1 VQGDAGA
8 PLITFVNGLTQS
20 VGLWTAYSKHFAES
34 GYRVLAYD
42 MLGQGRSSKPVLS
55 IALEDQPSTLAALLD
70 HIGAARTFLAAISF
84 GGIVAIDF
92 ALAHGERLDGLVLMS
107 TFADLTPQLE
117 FLGAALYEGL
127 TQVGLPYLQSLLY
140 PMNLSGAW
148 IAANRERIPEM
159 KRAGYIG
166 NDLYALQNLMESF
179 VKFTPRGPRLHEIQ
193 CPTLILNGEYDFFT
207 PRPDS
212 PRDLQLA
219 PRAHAACV
227 PRIHAGDARAHDAA
241 DRALRGVGARRQLAR
256 RPVGVGRRRECR
268 RRAVP
273 LPGARRP
280 HAGDPALRGASERRG
295 GERAMTR
302 PTSSTPRGAAS
313 SAPDSTRTRRPGS
326 RCSSAPRRARTRPSS
341 DALSSFRSATWSCSS
356 CRRSSSASSSS

>member
-1 VQGDAGA
+1 MTTAKIGKHEINFSLEGDAGA

-20 VGLWTAYSKHFAES
+20 VGLWTAYSKHFAER

-55 IALEDQPSTLAALLD
+55 IALEDHPRTLAALLD
-70 HIGAARTFLAAISF
+70 HIGAERTFLAAISF

-92 ALAHGERLDGLVLMS
+92 ALAHGARLDGLVLMS

-159 KRAGYIG
+159 RRAGYIG

-179 VKFTPRGPRLHEIQ
+179 VTFTPRGPRLHEVA

-207 PRPDS
+207 PRECH
-212 PRDLQLA
+212 DLMRREMRNSRLVLVQ
-219 PRAHAACV
+219 RAYHAFTLEMPAITMRQIEHFV
-227 PRIHAGDARAHDAA
+227 VSVREGRWRGDQSVWVAA
-241 DRALRGVGARRQLAR
+241 EDPEAEPPAYRALGDHM
-256 RPVGVGRRRECR
+256 
-268 RRAVP
+268 RAIPPFEVP
-273 LPGARRP
+273 AEA
-280 HAGDPALRGASERRG
+280 AGKAVR
-295 GERAMTR
+295 
-302 PTSSTPRGAAS
+302 
-313 SAPDSTRTRRPGS
+313 
-326 RCSSAPRRARTRPSS
+326 
-341 DALSSFRSATWSCSS
+341 
-356 CRRSSSASSSS
+356 

>member
-1 VQGDAGA
+1 MTTAKIGKHEINYSVQGDAGA

-20 VGLWTAYSKHFAES
+20 VGLWTAYSKHFAER

-55 IALEDQPSTLAALLD
+55 IVLEDQPRILAALLD
-70 HIGAARTFLAAISF
+70 HIGAERTFLAAISF

-92 ALAHGERLDGLVLMS
+92 ALAYGERLDGLVLMS

-179 VKFTPRGPRLHEIQ
+179 VKFTPRGPRLHEIE

-207 PRPDS
+207 PRECHDLMRREICNSRLVLMQRAYHAFTLEMPALTMRQIEHFVAS
-212 PRDLQLA
+212 VRDGSWSGDQSVWV
-219 PRAHAACV
+219 AAES
-227 PRIHAGDARAHDAA
+227 ADAEPCLY
-241 DRALRGVGARRQLAR
+241 RALGDHMRAIPPYEVPANAAAGSAR
-256 RPVGVGRRRECR
+256 
-268 RRAVP
+268 
-273 LPGARRP
+273 
-280 HAGDPALRGASERRG
+280 
-295 GERAMTR
+295 
-302 PTSSTPRGAAS
+302 
-313 SAPDSTRTRRPGS
+313 
-326 RCSSAPRRARTRPSS
+326 
-341 DALSSFRSATWSCSS
+341 
-356 CRRSSSASSSS
+356 